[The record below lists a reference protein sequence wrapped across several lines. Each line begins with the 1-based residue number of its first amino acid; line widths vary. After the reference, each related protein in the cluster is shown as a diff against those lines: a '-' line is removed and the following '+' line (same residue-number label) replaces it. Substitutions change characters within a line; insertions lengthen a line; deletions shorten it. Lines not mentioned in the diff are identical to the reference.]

1 MTVLIKLG
9 GSLVTDKRRAR
20 SFRREI
26 VQAIAQQIVELR
38 AARSDI
44 RIVIGHGSGS
54 FGHFEA
60 KKHNTADGVY
70 SAEDRLGFAKV
81 GAVAAELSLLILG
94 ELLAAGLPAIRFQPS
109 SMLVTRGRELKP
121 IYLEPLRLALE
132 QQLIPL
138 VHGDIAL
145 DSELGGVIVSTE
157 ALFAGLVE
165 PLRARQIILLGDV
178 DGVFDES
185 GAPIAT
191 ITPESFPRIA
201 PLLGG
206 SSGVDVTGGMLQKVT
221 EMIGLTLAQ
230 PGLEIVI
237 ANGKVS
243 GILLDLLLD
252 GAARGTKICAQ

>member
-26 VQAIAQQIVELR
+26 VQEIARQIVELR
-38 AARSDI
+38 AARPET

-60 KKHNTADGVY
+60 EKHNTADGVY
-70 SAEDRLGFAKV
+70 SSAERLGFAKV
-81 GAVAAELSLLILG
+81 GAVATELSLLILG

-121 IYLEPLRLALE
+121 IYVEPLRLALK

-145 DSELGGVIVSTE
+145 DSELGGAIVSTE

-206 SSGVDVTGGMLQKVT
+206 SGGVDVTGGMLQKVT
-221 EMIGLTLAQ
+221 EMIDLVQTRA
-230 PGLEIVI
+230 GLEVVI
-237 ANGKVS
+237 ANGNVS
-243 GILLDLLLD
+243 NVLLDLLVG
-252 GAARGTKICAQ
+252 GAAYGTRIRAQ

>member
-1 MTVLIKLG
+1 MTVFIKLG

-26 VQAIAQQIVELR
+26 VQVIAQQLVELR
-38 AARSDI
+38 AAHPET

-60 KKHNTADGVY
+60 EKHNTADGVY

-81 GAVAAELSLLILG
+81 GAAATELSQLILG

-109 SMLVTRGRELKP
+109 SMLVARDRQLHA
-121 IYLEPLRLALE
+121 ISIEPLRLALE

-145 DSELGGVIVSTE
+145 DSETGGAIISTE

-165 PLRARQIILLGDV
+165 PLRARQIVLLGDV
-178 DGVFDES
+178 DGVLDEN
-185 GAPIAT
+185 GAPIAK
-191 ITPESFPRIA
+191 ITPESFTRIA
-201 PLLGG
+201 RLLGE
-206 SSGVDVTGGMLQKVT
+206 SDGVDVTGGMLQKVT
-221 EMIGLTLAQ
+221 EMIGLVQTQ

-243 GILLDLLLD
+243 DILLDLLVG
-252 GAARGTKICAQ
+252 GAAHGTRISAQ

>member
-26 VQAIAQQIVELR
+26 VQEIAQQIVELR
-38 AARSDI
+38 AARPET

-60 KKHNTADGVY
+60 EKHNTAEGVY
-70 SAEDRLGFAKV
+70 STADRLGFAKV
-81 GAVAAELSLLILG
+81 GAVATELSHLILG
-94 ELLAAGLPAIRFQPS
+94 ELLAAGLPAVRFQPS
-109 SMLVTRGRELKP
+109 SMLVTRDRQLQT
-121 IYLEPLRLALE
+121 IIVEPLLLALE

-145 DSELGGVIVSTE
+145 DSVIGGAIMSTE
-157 ALFAGLVE
+157 ALFAGLVK

-185 GAPIAT
+185 GAPIAR

-206 SSGVDVTGGMLQKVT
+206 SGGVDVTGGMLQKVT
-221 EMIGLTLAQ
+221 EMIGLAHTH

-252 GAARGTKICAQ
+252 GAARGTRICAQ